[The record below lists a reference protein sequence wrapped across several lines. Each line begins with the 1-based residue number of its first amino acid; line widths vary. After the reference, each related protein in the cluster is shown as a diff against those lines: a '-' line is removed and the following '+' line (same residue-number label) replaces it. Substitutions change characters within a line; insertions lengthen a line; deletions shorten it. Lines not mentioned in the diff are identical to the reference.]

1 MRFYLLIIFLPISL
15 ISQVNY
21 NSTVNSSNAYNEIYF
36 SLVPGWNGPG
46 APPRPVKILDSLG
59 NEIFSEVW
67 GKKGWDFKVNIN
79 NTITFYD
86 RLSKG
91 CL

>member
-21 NSTVNSSNAYNEIYF
+21 NITVNSSSAYNGNLF
-36 SLVPGWNGPG
+36 FHQVPGWNGPG

-59 NEIFSEVW
+59 NEIFS
-67 GKKGWDFKVNIN
+67 GWERRMGF
-79 NTITFYD
+79 
-86 RLSKG
+86 
-91 CL
+91 